1 MGTAYDWQKS
11 YSAAVLESGFQKIQD
26 RVAEA
31 RQAIQRRLAEVFSLE
46 IAATELAAID
56 NALAALMAL
65 EIEVLPNKSGNVQL
79 LTFEQELRQT

>member
-11 YSAAVLESGFQKIQD
+11 YSAAFLETDFHKMQD

-31 RQAIQRRLAEVFSLE
+31 RQAIQRRLSEGSSLE
-46 IAATELAAID
+46 IDATELAAID

-65 EIEVLPNKSGNVQL
+65 EIEMRLDENYGNGQPEL
-79 LTFEQELRQT
+79 NQQESAA

>member
-11 YSAAVLESGFQKIQD
+11 YSAAVLESGFQEIQD

-65 EIEVLPNKSGNVQL
+65 EIEMRLDENYGKGRPELN
-79 LTFEQELRQT
+79 QEESAA